1 MQGAEIKGKGA
12 YLKYVT
18 EPEYRT
24 WLLSKVEV
32 QQLDTSNYRR
42 NLFIQ

>member
-18 EPEYRT
+18 EPEYR
-24 WLLSKVEV
+24 K
-32 QQLDTSNYRR
+32 
-42 NLFIQ
+42 